1 MSFHYYVDTKIS
13 CVFIRHFDYFH
24 VGDGAASIKL
34 LLADADHRP
43 DMNILRDLTQ
53 VSFSQETAE
62 RSFSAQVRHSA
73 RAQEQLLGHCLMA
86 WVLGSAED
94 FAVGH
99 RWSASTR
106 PTRSFT
112 RRPFRAIGPAR
123 AWLGIPEGYVIK
135 YPGED

>member
-1 MSFHYYVDTKIS
+1 MSFHYYVDPEIN
-13 CVFIRHFDYFH
+13 CVFIRHLNEFE
-24 VGDGAASIKL
+24 VGDGAASVNL

-43 DMNILRDLTQ
+43 GINILRDLTRI
-53 VSFSQETAE
+53 SFSKEVAE
-62 RSFSAQVRHSA
+62 RSFSAQVRQGA
-73 RAQEQLLGHCLMA
+73 RVHEQQLGHCLLA
-86 WVLGSAED
+86 WVHGSAAD

-106 PTRSFT
+106 PTRTFT

-123 AWLGIPEGYVIK
+123 AWLGIPEDYVIK